1 MMRTVKIAIAAAA
14 FVLAA
19 GGTVVA
25 QHHPGGGGS
34 GTATPPP
41 APPPATTPSGEKPA
55 KMYESDECLGA
66 MVYVSS
72 KTWRECCLLCAMGD
86 DSPSKEEKAEAEK
99 ANEHIVVNQYFDVT
113 SLGRGGGGGGGGAA
127 KPAAAEPA
135 AGASDTGIHVTGA
148 KKEPSKGGFAHNRMG
163 GLAPLSGLSSG
174 FGGFDSK

>member
-1 MMRTVKIAIAAAA
+1 MRTAKIVIAAAA
-14 FVLAA
+14 FVAAA

-25 QHHPGGGGS
+25 QHHPGGGGGS
-34 GTATPPP
+34 ATPPPPP
-41 APPPATTPSGEKPA
+41 APPAMTPSGEKPA
-55 KMYESDECLGA
+55 KMYESEECFGS

-72 KTWRECCLLCAMGD
+72 KTWRECCLLCAVGD

-99 ANEHIVVNQYFDVT
+99 ANEHIVVNNYFDVT
-113 SLGRGGGGGGGGAA
+113 SLGRGGGGGGGA
-127 KPAAAEPA
+127 KAAAGAEPG

-148 KKEPSKGGFAHNRMG
+148 KKETKGGFAHNRMG